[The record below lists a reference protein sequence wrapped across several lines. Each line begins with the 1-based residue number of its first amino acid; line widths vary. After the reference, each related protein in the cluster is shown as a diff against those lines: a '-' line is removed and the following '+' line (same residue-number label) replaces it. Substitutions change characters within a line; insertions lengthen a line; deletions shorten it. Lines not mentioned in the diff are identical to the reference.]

1 MANSLYTAVKK
12 KILDQDGGLDFAADT
27 IKVSLIDTADYTVNI
42 GTHDFY
48 DDVSAGVEETA
59 TLASKTTTGGVFD
72 SADVTFTA
80 AAGDPCEAFI
90 LWSDTGGAASTDPV
104 IAYFDTSTGLP
115 VTLNGGDVGITVN
128 ASGWFY
134 L

>member
-1 MANSLYTAVKK
+1 MANALYPAVKK
-12 KILDQDGGLDFAADT
+12 KILDQDTGLDFLADT
-27 IKVSLIDTADYTVNI
+27 IKVSLIDTADYTYNSS
-42 GTHDFY
+42 HDFQ
-48 DDVSAGVEETA
+48 DDIAAGVEETA
-59 TLASKTTTGGVFD
+59 TLASKTTTGGAFD

-80 AAGDPCEAFI
+80 ASGDPCEAFI
-90 LWSDTGGAASTDPV
+90 LWSDTGGAASTDPL
-104 IAYFDTSTGLP
+104 IAYWDTSTGLP